1 MKKSKAQIEYEKKFN
16 KIAKKLHGEQA
27 CIPIEQPKSNID
39 SGASKSL
46 KSNNLKSNESKIS
59 TKGKSNEYKGLKDIF
74 NEEKEKEKKEVNPTK
89 ISDSDYK
96 NLYELKL
103 NKCFDSYLGKI
114 NISKNKDFLKTNS
127 SSISNT
133 PKMII
138 ILDVSGSMGEQVE
151 RFIQK
156 IIPEILNNIYK
167 SNSSYSVC
175 LITFSSF
182 GDLNV
187 YEGNS
192 EQISKYTDIY
202 ANGATYMAQAVDTFY
217 EMILSK
223 KYENKIYRI
232 LTLSD
237 GELHDQEK
245 TIESADKL
253 KKLLQKENFVVNS
266 QSVRLITGFEPDTR
280 GLSSMLQL
288 STIGKQMMLDVDCNK
303 LGDDEISNLISDLYI
318 NDGLGDSIV
327 LESKLKDN
335 CIQEEPW
342 SSPNNLIYLFPGNNT
357 FWINLKTPKDDICKE
372 IENNFII
379 KFKDNTTSK
388 IKCLLTEDISIN
400 NYQELIKDKI
410 DFYFKQLKVFKVVN
424 TEESLSKMD
433 KIIEFFNNLE
443 ENIFAKDSKPK
454 SAAQFKL
461 YERTQT
467 IKTLIKRRKI
477 SLTNKMREI
486 RNDDKI
492 NLLNSK
498 QQAEYLREID
508 INDKT
513 GKSLAKRALGGGIDF
528 DDIVRKEVIQIANHI
543 HELDSVDESK
553 LTPSFYSTC
562 NTLDGIRAV
571 STFYKEAIKD
581 NIFEETTANDIIKI
595 INIVGVAANAL
606 IGNFPDPMTYRLKT
620 LYPGTF
626 ISLSDILIAYGVNGG
641 QNLKE
646 IGTQNEIIT
655 TIPYFED
662 ERIEKFL
669 MKYSPKL
676 LEYSASIGMRRILAE
691 IPYTHEYTIL
701 SGLWA
706 MIPILLK
713 DKKEI
718 NIKIFVELCK
728 GYLISAG
735 DHFKYVLELLENQ
748 KEIDKDGLSI
758 YIANNGIT
766 NMISPILMYL
776 KNEKGK
782 EVDEMMK
789 RIVRAT
795 YQFEIYQFT
804 KKNVKTQKTDNP
816 EKYIREVLIDL
827 LKIDLE
833 KDKTLI
839 PELFEEIPENPVFS
853 DKFEINEKK
862 FKEIMGKIWWA
873 DYIIITPLFL
883 KASLSKDPVSEFKSI
898 EIDNITEEIIRERL
912 GINYSSKLFKLF
924 CIVQAYLQYE
934 QADRI
939 DTENKKMKIIDLGLK
954 DKAEK
959 YVKDFIQSLHKEKYE
974 IGLKERE
981 KKENNILAELLVD
994 KLVNSKDLSE
1004 FNNLLKN
1011 GIKKGIKEYKLIDHA
1026 SLGFDVLIKNISKVD
1041 NNIPYRKEKIYILL
1055 TGKDEKENQIWNE
1068 SNKIKSLKTYY
1079 PLKNVLKP
1087 EEWNDLI
1094 KTMKKRGIHI
1104 YRTNKNRQGHD
1115 NSHLSYWAMG
1125 FNSIQEMMSCVS
1137 KEEFEKYSIEH
1148 ANCCGF
1154 YKGQYTIMRRCD
1166 KGMGITQKRKEKH
1179 SQSQNII
1186 RGNGIFRGRENR
1198 GNRGYRRYRRYR
1210 GRGGK

>member
-16 KIAKKLHGEQA
+16 KIVKKLHGDKDH
-27 CIPIEQPKSNID
+27 IPIEQSKSPID
-39 SGASKSL
+39 SGSSKSL
-46 KSNNLKSNESKIS
+46 KS
-59 TKGKSNEYKGLKDIF
+59 
-74 NEEKEKEKKEVNPTK
+74 
-89 ISDSDYK
+89 K
-96 NLYELKL
+96 NLYDKNKYELKL

-114 NISKNKDFLKTNS
+114 NISKNSDLLKINS

-138 ILDVSGSMGEQVE
+138 ILDVSGSMGEQVP
-151 RFIQK
+151 RFVQK
-156 IIPEILNNIYK
+156 IIPRILNNIYK
-167 SNSSYSVC
+167 SNSSYSIT
-175 LITFSSF
+175 LITFSCF
-182 GDLNV
+182 GDLNI

-192 EQISKYTDIY
+192 EQISKYNIY
-202 ANGATYMAQAVDTFY
+202 ADGGTYMAQAVDVLY
-217 EMILSK
+217 EMILNK

-237 GELHDQEK
+237 GELHDQEN
-245 TIESADKL
+245 TMESADKL
-253 KKLLQKENFVVNS
+253 KKLLQKENLVVNS
-266 QSVRLITGFEPDTR
+266 QSVRLITGYQPDTR
-280 GLSSMLQL
+280 GLSSMIQL
-288 STIGKQMMLDVDCNK
+288 STTGKQMMIDIKCHE
-303 LGDDEISNLISDLYI
+303 LGDNEISNLISDLFI
-318 NDGLGDSIV
+318 NDGLGESII

-335 CIQEEPW
+335 CLLEEPW
-342 SSPNNLIYLFPGNNT
+342 SSPNNSIYLFPGNNT
-357 FWINLKTPKDDICKE
+357 FWIHLKTPKDDICKE
-372 IENNFII
+372 IENNFIL

-388 IKCLLTEDISIN
+388 IKCFITDDVSID

-443 ENIFAKDSKPK
+443 ENIFSKDTSPI
-454 SAAQFKL
+454 SATQFKL
-461 YERTQT
+461 YERAQS
-467 IKTLIKRRKI
+467 IKILIKRRKI

-508 INDKT
+508 IKDIT

-528 DDIVRKEVIQIANHI
+528 DDIVRKEVIQIAKHI
-543 HELDSVDESK
+543 NELDSIDESK
-553 LTPSFYSTC
+553 LTSSFYSTC

-571 STFYKEAIKD
+571 SNFYHEAVKD

-646 IGTQNEIIT
+646 IGTQNEINT

-662 ERIEKFL
+662 EKIEKFL
-669 MKYSPKL
+669 MKYCPKL
-676 LEYSASIGMRRILAE
+676 LEYTASIGMRRILAE

-701 SGLWA
+701 AGLWA
-706 MIPILLK
+706 MIPMLLK

-718 NIKIFVELCK
+718 HIKIFVELCR
-728 GYLISAG
+728 GYLIAAG
-735 DHFKYVLELLENQ
+735 EHFKYVLDLLDQQ
-748 KEIDKDGLSI
+748 KEMDKDGLSI

-776 KNEKGK
+776 EKNKGKGK

-804 KKNVKTQKTDNP
+804 KKNVKTQRKDNP
-816 EKYIREVLIDL
+816 EKYIRNVLIDL
-827 LKIDLE
+827 LKIDRE
-833 KDKTLI
+833 KNKTLV
-839 PELFEEIPENPVFS
+839 PELFEEIPKNPAFS

-862 FKEIMGKIWWA
+862 YKEIMGNIWWL

-883 KASLSKDPVSEFKSI
+883 KASLAEDPVKEFKNI
-898 EIDNITEEIIRERL
+898 EINNITEEIIQERL
-912 GINYSSKLFKLF
+912 GINYNSKLFKLF

-954 DKAEK
+954 NKAEK
-959 YVKDFIQSLHKEKYE
+959 YVKDFIQSLFREKYE
-974 IGLKERE
+974 IELKERE
-981 KKENNILAELLVD
+981 KKEKSILSQLLVE
-994 KLVNSKDLSE
+994 KLISAKNIQE
-1004 FNNLLKN
+1004 FNDLLKN
-1011 GIKKGIKEYKLIDHA
+1011 GIKKGVKEYKLIDHT
-1026 SLGFDVLIKNISKVD
+1026 SLGFDDLIKNISKVEEK
-1041 NNIPYRKEKIYILL
+1041 IPYRKEKIYILL
-1055 TGKDEKENQIWNE
+1055 TGKDGKENQIWNE
-1068 SNKIKSLKTYY
+1068 SNKIKSLKKYY
-1079 PLKNVLKP
+1079 PLKNVLKK
-1087 EEWNDLI
+1087 EEWNDLV
-1094 KTMKKRGIHI
+1094 KTMNKRGIHI
-1104 YRTNKNRQGHD
+1104 YRKNKNRQGHD
-1115 NSHLSYWAMG
+1115 NKHLSYWAMG

-1137 KEEFEKYSIEH
+1137 KEEFEKYTIKH

-1154 YKGQYTIMRRCD
+1154 YKGEYTIMRRCD
-1166 KGMGITQKRKEKH
+1166 KGMGITKKKKEMHIKKETNNQWENSKR
-1179 SQSQNII
+1179 
-1186 RGNGIFRGRENR
+1186 GYVGRGRGYGR
-1198 GNRGYRRYRRYR
+1198 YRGYRGRYERYR
-1210 GRGGK
+1210 GRGRGRGYKRF